1 MTMTFIIL
9 AALALALGLRY
20 ATGFRAQRP
29 QHYVASTPVFD
40 IKEVLKGPMLCEGMI
55 YGPFGRVTTRFVAQM
70 HAEWQGNEGRMTEEF
85 HYDSG
90 TIQHREWTLKLNED
104 GQIQATAPDLI
115 GVGHGQQSGATVMLS
130 YEIKLTEEAGGHA
143 LKVTDWMYLMENG
156 AIMNRSQFRKF
167 GFKVAELVATMRPL
181 PAV

>member
-20 ATGFRAQRP
+20 ATGFTAQRP

-40 IKEVLKGPMLCEGMI
+40 VRESLKGPMLCEGVI
-55 YGPFGRVTTRFVAQM
+55 YGPFGRVSTRFVAQM
-70 HAEWQGNEGRMTEEF
+70 FAEWQGNEGRMTEEF

-90 TIQHREWTLKLNED
+90 TIQHREWILKLSDD

-115 GVGHGQQSGATVMLS
+115 GTGHGQQSGATVMLS
-130 YEIKLTEEAGGHA
+130 YEIKLTKDAGGHA
-143 LKVTDWMYLMENG
+143 LKVTDWMYLMDNG
-156 AIMNRSQFRKF
+156 SIMNRSQFRKF

-181 PAV
+181 PAI

>member
-9 AALALALGLRY
+9 AALALAFGLRH

-29 QHYVASTPVFD
+29 QHYVTSTPVFD
-40 IKEVLKGPMLCEGMI
+40 VREILKGPMLCEGVI
-55 YGPFGRVTTRFVAQM
+55 YGPFGRVTTRFVAQLF
-70 HAEWQGNEGRMTEEF
+70 AEWQGNEGRMTEEF

-90 TIQHREWTLKLNED
+90 TIQHREWTLKLSDD
-104 GQIQATAPDLI
+104 GHIQATAPDLI
-115 GVGHGQQSGATVMLS
+115 GTGHGQQSGATVMLS
-130 YEIKLTEEAGGHA
+130 YEIKLTKEAGGHA
-143 LKVTDWMYLMENG
+143 LKVTDWMYLMDNG

>member
-40 IKEVLKGPMLCEGMI
+40 VRESLKGPMLCEGVI
-55 YGPFGRVTTRFVAQM
+55 YGPFGRVSTRFVAQM
-70 HAEWQGNEGRMTEEF
+70 FAEWQGNEGRMTEEF

-90 TIQHREWTLKLNED
+90 TIQHREWTLKLSEM
-104 GQIQATAPDLI
+104 A
-115 GVGHGQQSGATVMLS
+115 
-130 YEIKLTEEAGGHA
+130 
-143 LKVTDWMYLMENG
+143 
-156 AIMNRSQFRKF
+156 KF
-167 GFKVAELVATMRPL
+167 RPL
-181 PAV
+181 HQI

>member
-9 AALALALGLRY
+9 ATLALALGLRY

-29 QHYVASTPVFD
+29 RHYVASTPVFD
-40 IKEVLKGPMLCEGMI
+40 IREVLKGPMLCEGVI
-55 YGPFGRVTTRFVAQM
+55 YGPFGRVSTRFVAQM
-70 HAEWQGNEGRMTEEF
+70 FAEWQGNEGRMTEEF

-90 TIQHREWTLKLNED
+90 TIQHREWTLKLSDD

-115 GVGHGQQSGATVMLS
+115 GTGHGQQSGATVMLS
-130 YEIKLTEEAGGHA
+130 YEIKLNKEAGGHA
-143 LKVTDWMYLMENG
+143 LKVTDWMYLMDNG

>member
-9 AALALALGLRY
+9 AAIALALGLRH

-40 IKEVLKGPMLCEGMI
+40 VREILKGPMLCEGVI
-55 YGPFGRVTTRFVAQM
+55 YGPFGRVSTRFVAQM
-70 HAEWQGNEGRMTEEF
+70 FAELQGNEGRMTEEF

-90 TIQHREWTLKLNED
+90 TIQHREWTLKLSDD

-115 GVGHGQQSGATVMLS
+115 GTGHGQQSGATVMLS
-130 YEIKLTEEAGGHA
+130 YEIKLTKEAGGHA
-143 LKVTDWMYLMENG
+143 LKVTDWMYLMDNG